1 MPGGDGWVVSREKG
15 KPLRTSSLV
24 ITVLIAALIAGTPT
38 PAHAEQQFIVD
49 CLFAHRAKDDP
60 IVYPRQPGASHMHDF
75 FGNKSTNAFSTYRS
89 MLRGRT
95 NCDLAG
101 ETAAYWAPTL
111 VRGDGRI
118 VTPRRI
124 KIYYRSGLLP
134 GRRTYP
140 FPKNFRMIAGGV
152 NTIGKYAGWNCDGT
166 GLSRTAR
173 IDCSGR
179 SPGHTYVRGEII
191 FPMCGKMRAGKIVTD
206 SRNHRSHVVYGSHRT
221 GCPRTHPI
229 QLPAIKVNIRY
240 GITNCVAARCRLVS
254 DMMMGA
260 KVPGGSLHAD
270 YWNTWHQRL
279 LNRFVATKLN

>member
-152 NTIGKYAGWNCDGT
+152 NTIGAARPIPSAGRR
-166 GLSRTAR
+166 RT
-173 IDCSGR
+173 
-179 SPGHTYVRGEII
+179 
-191 FPMCGKMRAGKIVTD
+191 
-206 SRNHRSHVVYGSHRT
+206 RSHS
-221 GCPRTHPI
+221 C
-229 QLPAIKVNIRY
+229 
-240 GITNCVAARCRLVS
+240 RCRR
-254 DMMMGA
+254 
-260 KVPGGSLHAD
+260 
-270 YWNTWHQRL
+270 TW
-279 LNRFVATKLN
+279 

>member
-1 MPGGDGWVVSREKG
+1 M
-15 KPLRTSSLV
+15 RTSSLF
-24 ITVLIAALIAGTPT
+24 IMLLIGALIAGTPT

-89 MLRGRT
+89 MLHART
-95 NCDLAG
+95 NCDMAG

-111 VRGDGRI
+111 VRGDGTI

-140 FPKNFRMIAGGV
+140 FPKNFRVIAGGV
-152 NTIGKYAGWNCDGT
+152 NTMGKYAGWNCDGT
-166 GLSRTAR
+166 GLSKTAR

-179 SPGHTYVRGEII
+179 SAGHTYVRGEII
-191 FPMCGKMRAGKIVTD
+191 FPMCGMMRAGKIVTD
-206 SRNHRSHVVYGSHRT
+206 SPDHRSHVVYGSHRT

-240 GITNCVAARCRLVS
+240 GISNCVAARCRLVS

>member
-1 MPGGDGWVVSREKG
+1 M
-15 KPLRTSSLV
+15 RTLSLV
-24 ITVLIAALIAGTPT
+24 ITLLVATLIAGTPI

-49 CLFAHRAKDDP
+49 CLFAHRAKDAP

-89 MLRGRT
+89 MLRART
-95 NCDLAG
+95 NCDRAG
-101 ETAAYWAPTL
+101 ETAAYRAPTL
-111 VRGDGRI
+111 VRGDGTI
-118 VTPRRI
+118 FMPRRI

-134 GRRTYP
+134 GRRTHP
-140 FPKNFRMIAGGV
+140 FPKNFRVIAGGV
-152 NTIGKYAGWNCDGT
+152 NTMGKYAGWNCDGT
-166 GLSRTAR
+166 GLSKTAR
-173 IDCSGR
+173 INCSGR

-206 SRNHRSHVVYGSHRT
+206 SPDHRSHVVYGSHRT

-240 GITNCVAARCRLVS
+240 GISNCVAARCRLVS

-279 LNRFVATKLN
+279 LNRLVATKLN